1 MLESPPLCKPIPPHR
16 EAGKLLRCSCPRLLL
31 CLSPPWSWA
40 LSQAVQGKPPPPGL
54 AAACKVPRRTRDAEG
69 IALPALTIAF
79 QLPWVGQSLFRGG
92 LAPQEWVRRW
102 VGACIF
108 CKLGAEQCSG
118 CELQQG
124 LPQRSPFVHSHGFGE
139 RTAGQRGGDVKP
151 DAWVSCLQPPG
162 SRLLLEAGSAA
173 EVVLQGNLPPSF
185 CPSHPGSPEVAA
197 AAAEGWLF
205 GARR

>member
-1 MLESPPLCKPIPPHR
+1 ML
-16 EAGKLLRCSCPRLLL
+16 
-31 CLSPPWSWA
+31 
-40 LSQAVQGKPPPPGL
+40 LSQAPALPEPPLELGTQPGCAGEAPPPPGL

-124 LPQRSPFVHSHGFGE
+124 LLQEAHSY
-139 RTAGQRGGDVKP
+139 TATGLGNAR
-151 DAWVSCLQPPG
+151 PG
-162 SRLLLEAGSAA
+162 S
-173 EVVLQGNLPPSF
+173 VVGM
-185 CPSHPGSPEVAA
+185 
-197 AAAEGWLF
+197 
-205 GARR
+205 